1 VELLCD
7 FFVTTNSIIS
17 MNPEYNRDFLLWPL
31 SEHSRAKSVRN
42 FFKRFL
48 FLCIVTLCPFC
59 LALHGALPLSDHD
72 LEPQKIP
79 SLKASLESLTSSE
92 KIEFLTARQK
102 ALVDPAVESTSEIT
116 RMALHAAMLKA
127 DPSINTI
134 LANMDTQGPENK
146 IRGRQNKKNWVGDFK
161 SWLASF
167 PTASVA
173 LLTSNETETL
183 EHAYNQALL
192 DPSVQEARKNAC
204 LIFYNAMMNADP
216 LIVPILSKAG
226 IKKPSSIE
234 PLSETSH
241 IESENRVLG
250 GDFQAWGKEILA
262 PAIEN
267 QQSH

>member
-1 VELLCD
+1 
-7 FFVTTNSIIS
+7 
-17 MNPEYNRDFLLWPL
+17 MNPQGNRDVPFWPL
-31 SEHSRAKSVRN
+31 NEHSRAKSLRS
-42 FFKRFL
+42 FFTRFF
-48 FLCIVTLCPFC
+48 FLCIGALCPFC
-59 LALHGALPLSDHD
+59 LTLHGALPLSDHD
-72 LEPQKIP
+72 PEPQKIP

-102 ALVDPAVESTSEIT
+102 ALADPSVESTSEIT

-127 DPSINTI
+127 DPSIDTI

-146 IRGRQNKKNWVGDFK
+146 IRGRQNKKNWGGDFK
-161 SWLASF
+161 SWLTSF
-167 PTASVA
+167 PATSVA
-173 LLTSNETETL
+173 SLTSNETETL

-216 LIVPILSKAG
+216 LIIPILSKAG
-226 IKKPSSIE
+226 IDKPSSNQ
-234 PLSETSH
+234 PLSEKSH